1 MFIFFVT
8 IGLRTTRNKSH
19 VNKYSSIVEYFL
31 FVGAQKWNNS
41 NCIESIFIAFDM
53 VYHFKLNFFH
63 FCFGWIEKN
72 TCSCII
78 CHFKYISLWFYY
90 CSVHVCVYGFFF
102 LSLFNSR
109 AVRSSLDF
117 PTAWNEKF
125 IFKTKISCEST
136 VSIQQ
141 QCIKEYSWQP
151 RWCNK
156 QFTQRPFD
164 SEICHSIASNDWFI
178 FFVFNQIDTFDKML
192 WHVTL
197 FLLPHTK

>member
-31 FVGAQKWNNS
+31 FDGAQKWNNS

-63 FCFGWIEKN
+63 FCFGWIEKKHMLVYHL
-72 TCSCII
+72 SFQIYFFMI
-78 CHFKYISLWFYY
+78 LLLLSARVRLW
-90 CSVHVCVYGFFF
+90 FFF